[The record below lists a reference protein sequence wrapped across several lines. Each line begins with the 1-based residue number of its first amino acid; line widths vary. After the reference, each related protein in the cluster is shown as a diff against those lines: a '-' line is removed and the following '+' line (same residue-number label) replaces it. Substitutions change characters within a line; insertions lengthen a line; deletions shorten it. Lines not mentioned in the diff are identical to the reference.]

1 MNLVKEIRTSMLVIE
16 IYSLNPNL
24 IVNDDPSLFEGKEDI
39 AIRDIV
45 FNQMGAEE
53 VRLYDLAIDGAAQ
66 NLRTYS
72 LV

>member
-53 VRLYDLAIDGAAQ
+53 VRIYDLSYDGIIS
-66 NLRTYS
+66 NLRSHS